1 MHEPYHAPQPSLKL
15 IRDEPSIHF
24 FFYYKFCNI
33 LILGIQILLQEI
45 RNGDNNEEK
54 MQYAEGRHPEM
65 RDGQSASLCKIL
77 FIEPLKPS
85 YDDINYDDTL

>member
-1 MHEPYHAPQPSLKL
+1 M
-15 IRDEPSIHF
+15 
-24 FFYYKFCNI
+24 
-33 LILGIQILLQEI
+33 LQEI